1 MDNKTFCNVFPAFKG
16 GAELDA
22 LFSDTQVES
31 IKTYETKKQMIV
43 TLQSDHLIP
52 YHMITRMEA
61 LLTQYAY
68 HMGGAGKKIQIFMRY
83 QLSEQYDVRQ
93 IAENYKESLLEE
105 LRSISRIAFRL
116 MSRAEW
122 YYNEDVI
129 SIAVE
134 HSSVAKEHEKLIR
147 DFLVSYFRDHFGKEI
162 EVGFSYSLEQK
173 TKLRQANALR
183 LQQELRTIEEKNAE
197 LQAAKA
203 ASDASEKEKNAEDK
217 KDSKDENKQ
226 AEAKTAAKTDAPK
239 SPQLAASSAKP
250 AAAAAKSYGAGAR
263 SDRKFSGKGDYGSY
277 RKQQSQDPDV
287 FYGRNCEADI
297 VKIEALEEGTG
308 ECCIHGQVIALEDRE
323 LRSGKFIITGAVSYT
338 HLTLPTT

>member
-61 LLTQYAY
+61 LLTQHAY

-217 KDSKDENKQ
+217 KASKDENKQ
-226 AEAKTAAKTDAPK
+226 AE
-239 SPQLAASSAKP
+239 
-250 AAAAAKSYGAGAR
+250 
-263 SDRKFSGKGDYGSY
+263 
-277 RKQQSQDPDV
+277 
-287 FYGRNCEADI
+287 
-297 VKIEALEEGTG
+297 
-308 ECCIHGQVIALEDRE
+308 
-323 LRSGKFIITGAVSYT
+323 
-338 HLTLPTT
+338 